1 MKNAELHVISTGK
14 QEPQQLAEIVGQ
26 IHPYIDAIHIREKT
40 KTANEIYEIVKLL
53 TDQKVPLS
61 KIIINDRVDVA
72 FALKVAGVQLAYHSL
87 PVEIVKKQFT
97 SLRVGSSVHSIDEGL
112 TAQELGA
119 DYVIFGHVFP
129 TQSKT
134 GLVTKGLNQ
143 LELVAHHVLIP
154 VLAIGGIKPTN
165 IRGVI
170 DAGAQGIAVM
180 SGVLEAE
187 NPLAAV
193 KEYYQNLST

>member
-14 QEPQQLAEIVGQ
+14 QEPRQLAEIVGQ
-26 IHPYIDAIHIREKT
+26 IHPYIDAIHIREKA
-40 KTANEIYEIVKLL
+40 KTAKDIYEMVNLL
-53 TDQKVPLS
+53 ANQKVPLS

-72 FALKVAGVQLAYHSL
+72 FASKVAGIQLAYHSL
-87 PVEIVKKQFT
+87 PVDIVKKQFT
-97 SLRVGSSVHSIDEGL
+97 SLKVGCSVHSIDEGI

-129 TQSKT
+129 TQLKP
-134 GLVTKGLNQ
+134 GLVSKGLNQ
-143 LELVAHHVLIP
+143 LELLAHHVSIP
-154 VLAIGGIKPTN
+154 VVAIGGIKPTN

-170 DAGAQGIAVM
+170 DAGAHGIAVM